1 MSDTSLS
8 TTKQYKATIYVEG
21 AQRTD
26 TIIVEAHGIR
36 WAIEKAS
43 SQYTQK
49 FYLVATGLKSLA
61 WKKFNHKKYKK
72 VLAFLHTYTIIST

>member
-8 TTKQYKATIYVEG
+8 TIKQYKATIYVEG

-49 FYLVATGLKSLA
+49 ILPRRYWFEIVSVEK
-61 WKKFNHKKYKK
+61 
-72 VLAFLHTYTIIST
+72 I